1 MYELKTYRGVMYH
14 NNEKWC
20 KTWREIDGSKIDMR
34 NLTIFESSTQKCQNF
49 LKKIYVWARKV
60 RKSTENESLLVLSK
74 HEELGKFSTVERFIL
89 DSKMAEL
96 NENENSKQWDRPMQW
111 ENFVLP

>member
-1 MYELKTYRGVMYH
+1 MKNDAKHEEKLTVQKLTWGIWQFLSRALKNV
-14 NNEKWC
+14 K
-20 KTWREIDGSKIDMR
+20 
-34 NLTIFESSTQKCQNF
+34 NLHFSLF

-96 NENENSKQWDRPMQW
+96 NENKNSKQCDRPMQW